1 MAVPGDE
8 RAAGSGDRA
17 HLRASNAD
25 RELVIGSVKTA
36 FVAGMLAK
44 DEFDQRVGQALA
56 SRTYAELADV
66 TADLPAGLAAQRPQP
81 GRAGGGQPLVRPGQ
95 VITWATMLYAAAWL
109 YAPSPAAP
117 ALAVLGG
124 FFYLCVVAI
133 AVAAALEN
141 WPDKHSGTQLPQG
154 WAPSAGG
161 GSAFRAPAT
170 GRPGRSLPGDPG
182 DRRAAE
188 GARKRCARQP
198 LPVRGYRVN
207 GAVRSRHAGGCG
219 PRSSLAAHSRV
230 PAQQEIAVDHRVAE
244 GQAQRGWRA
253 THNAAGRPSG

>member
-8 RAAGSGDRA
+8 RAALSGYRG

-44 DEFDQRVGQALA
+44 DEFDLRVSQALA

-66 TADLPAGLAAQRPQP
+66 TADLPAGLVAQPPQP
-81 GRAGGGQPLVRPGQ
+81 GRAGAGQPLVRPSQ
-95 VITWATMLYAAAWL
+95 IITWATMLYAAAWL
-109 YAPSPAAP
+109 YAPGPAAP

-141 WPDKHSGTQLPQG
+141 WPDKPSGTVAPRG
-154 WAPSAGG
+154 WAPAAG
-161 GSAFRAPAT
+161 GSALRAPAT
-170 GRPGRSLPGDPG
+170 GRPERPVPGDP
-182 DRRAAE
+182 RRRRGAE
-188 GARKRCARQP
+188 ASRQRCARQP
-198 LPVRGYRVN
+198 LSARGY
-207 GAVRSRHAGGCG
+207 GAHGRPRSRHAGGCG
-219 PRSSLAAHSRV
+219 PRWS
-230 PAQQEIAVDHRVAE
+230 
-244 GQAQRGWRA
+244 
-253 THNAAGRPSG
+253 

>member
-1 MAVPGDE
+1 MAVPGNE
-8 RAAGSGDRA
+8 RAAGSGDRG

-25 RELVIGSVKTA
+25 RESVIGSVKTA

-44 DEFDQRVGQALA
+44 DEFDQRVDQALA

-66 TADLPAGLAAQRPQP
+66 TADLPAGLAAQPPQP
-81 GRAGGGQPLVRPGQ
+81 GLDGGGQPLVRPGQ
-95 VITWATMLYAAAWL
+95 IITWATMLYAAAWL

-141 WPDKHSGTQLPQG
+141 WPDKQSGTQLPPG
-154 WAPSAGG
+154 WAPNAG
-161 GSAFRAPAT
+161 GSASRAPAT
-170 GRPGRSLPGDPG
+170 GPAERSLPGNPG
-182 DRRAAE
+182 HRWAAE
-188 GARKRCARQP
+188 AERKRCARRP
-198 LPVRGYRVN
+198 SPVGGYRVN
-207 GAVRSRHAGGCG
+207 GALRSRHAGGCG
-219 PRSSLAAHSRV
+219 PRSSLAVHSRV

-244 GQAQRGWRA
+244 GQTLCGWRA
-253 THNAAGRPSG
+253 THNPAGRPGG